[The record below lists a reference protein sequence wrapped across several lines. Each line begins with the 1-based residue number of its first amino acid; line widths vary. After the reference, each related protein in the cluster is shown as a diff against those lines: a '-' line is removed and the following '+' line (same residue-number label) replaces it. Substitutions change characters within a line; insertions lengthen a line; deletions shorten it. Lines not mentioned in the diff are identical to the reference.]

1 MKKSRHFTDKDDEGE
16 RTWVKA
22 IAFNTCGGNSTN
34 PKFKIQ
40 PLGNGGE
47 DSVANLYQAFKN
59 GNVQFCDVTVN
70 DFIDATIAHLFNDSE
85 SGENTWWREEVVVV
99 DVDSDDKKTAD
110 FLSLTMNMKVMLKK
124 IF

>member
-1 MKKSRHFTDKDDEGE
+1 M
-16 RTWVKA
+16 KA

>member
-110 FLSLTMNMKVMLKK
+110 FLSLTMNMKMMLKK

>member
-1 MKKSRHFTDKDDEGE
+1 MKAT
-16 RTWVKA
+16 
-22 IAFNTCGGNSTN
+22 AFNICGGNSTN

-47 DSVANLYQAFKN
+47 DSFANLYQAFKN
-59 GNVQFCDVTVN
+59 GDVQFCDVTVN
-70 DFIDATIAHLFNDSE
+70 DFIDATIDHLFNDSE

-110 FLSLTMNMKVMLKK
+110 FLSLTMNMKMMLKK